1 MGDDGHGGDARLR
14 RLWKAWNARRLLSV
28 YTGPSTVRAVQS
40 SGGTFLIQ
48 VSGPGVI
55 KENSAGRSGI
65 DLSAFGTTSATT
77 INITQVR
84 PRWHFPSQ
92 YLALNSV
99 RITSGQLGGLVAGF
113 SELNGKMTALNNT
126 LNTLELGSIG
136 PKAQID
142 VNGNVGTMTVSQIN
156 LGPTG
161 HVVISGQLNTSD
173 LTGSM
178 TIGGFTIDGGRF
190 VIGQD
195 SMAPIAVSG
204 NMTISHDGLFSIG
217 RDLDDSLSVNG
228 NLVLDT
234 GGQIFVGR
242 NLSDLTV
249 NGNVIVNPTGSG
261 IVVNGALGGLS
272 VSGIFQGQGG
282 YEHADA
288 LRPGRRPDHQ
298 RLDDQR
304 GHDQPGWPDQC
315 QYSRRREHHRPR
327 YHLWKCEQHDPAQHA
342 AADDVSE
349 THFSPFAY
357 RISPTLRCT
366 AVASASN
373 RLVMKPARKSRARAS
388 TCERSRST
396 SSTDRF

>member
-1 MGDDGHGGDARLR
+1 MIEH
-14 RLWKAWNARRLLSV
+14 ARRRTWWRRAVAPALECLESRQLLSAV
-28 YTGPSTVRAVQS
+28 YTGPSTVRTVQS
-40 SGGTFLIQ
+40 SGGLFLIQ

-92 YLALNSV
+92 YLVLNKV
-99 RITSGQLGGLVAGF
+99 RITSGQLGGLDAGF
-113 SELNGKMTALNNT
+113 SALNGKMTPLNST
-126 LNTLELGSIG
+126 LSTLELGSIG

-142 VNGNVGTMTVSQIN
+142 VNGNVGTMTVSQVN

-161 HVVISGQLNTSD
+161 HVVISGQLNTND

-195 SMAPIAVSG
+195 SMAPIAVTG

-217 RDLDDSLSVNG
+217 RDLDDSLSING

-249 NGNVIVNPTGSG
+249 NGNVIVNPSGSG
-261 IVVNGALGGLS
+261 IVVNGALGDLS

-282 YEHADA
+282 T
-288 LRPGRRPDHQ
+288 
-298 RLDDQR
+298 
-304 GHDQPGWPDQC
+304 
-315 QYSRRREHHRPR
+315 S
-327 YHLWKCEQHDPAQHA
+327 
-342 AADDVSE
+342 
-349 THFSPFAY
+349 T
-357 RISPTLRCT
+357 PTLFDLGVGLT
-366 AVASASN
+366 ISGLTISGGTTSQDGLINAN
-373 RLVMKPARKSRARAS
+373 IRAGGTITGVDIAYGSVNS
-388 TCERSRST
+388 TIQPNT
-396 SSTDRF
+396 PPPT

>member
-1 MGDDGHGGDARLR
+1 
-14 RLWKAWNARRLLSV
+14 
-28 YTGPSTVRAVQS
+28 VQS
-40 SGGTFLIQ
+40 SGGIFLIQ

-65 DLSAFGTTSATT
+65 DLSAFGTTGATT

-92 YLALNSV
+92 LLVLHNV
-99 RITSGQLGGLVAGF
+99 RITSGQLGGLDADF
-113 SELNGKMTALNNT
+113 SELNGKMTPLNST
-126 LNTLELGSIG
+126 LSTLELGSIG

-142 VNGNVGTMTVSQIN
+142 VNGNVDTMSVSQVD

-161 HVVISGQLNTSD
+161 HVVISGELNTDD

-204 NMTISHDGLFSIG
+204 DMTISQDGLFSIG

-228 NLVLDT
+228 NLILDT

-242 NLSDLTV
+242 NLNDLAV
-249 NGNVIVNPTGSG
+249 DGNVIVNPSGSG
-261 IVVNGALGGLS
+261 IVVNGALGNLN

-282 YEHADA
+282 TA
-288 LRPGRRPDHQ
+288 
-298 RLDDQR
+298 
-304 GHDQPGWPDQC
+304 
-315 QYSRRREHHRPR
+315 
-327 YHLWKCEQHDPAQHA
+327 
-342 AADDVSE
+342 
-349 THFSPFAY
+349 T
-357 RISPTLRCT
+357 PTLFDLGVGLSISGLT
-366 AVASASN
+366 ISGGTTSQDGLINAN
-373 RLVMKPARKSRARAS
+373 IRAGGS
-388 TCERSRST
+388 ITGVNITYGSVN
-396 SSTDRF
+396 SSIQPNTPPPG

>member
-1 MGDDGHGGDARLR
+1 MIEHARRSTWR
-14 RLWKAWNARRLLSV
+14 RRAVAPALEGLEPRRLLSV
-28 YTGPSTVRAVQS
+28 YTGPSTVRTVQS

-92 YLALNSV
+92 YLVLSKL
-99 RITSGQLGGLVAGF
+99 RITSGQLGGLNAGF
-113 SELNGKMTALNNT
+113 SELNGKMTPLNST
-126 LNTLELGSIG
+126 LSTLALGSIG

-142 VNGNVGTMTVSQIN
+142 VNGNVGAMTVSQVN

-178 TIGGFTIDGGRF
+178 TIGGFTINGGRF

-204 NMTISHDGLFSIG
+204 TMTISHDGLFSIG

-249 NGNVIVNPTGSG
+249 NGNVIVNPSGSG
-261 IVVNGALGGLS
+261 IVVNGALGALN
-272 VSGIFQGQGG
+272 VTGIFQGQGG
-282 YEHADA
+282 T
-288 LRPGRRPDHQ
+288 
-298 RLDDQR
+298 
-304 GHDQPGWPDQC
+304 
-315 QYSRRREHHRPR
+315 S
-327 YHLWKCEQHDPAQHA
+327 
-342 AADDVSE
+342 
-349 THFSPFAY
+349 T
-357 RISPTLRCT
+357 PTLFDLGAGLTINALTISGGTTSQDGLIDANIRAGGSIS
-366 AVASASN
+366 AVGITYGSVN
-373 RLVMKPARKSRARAS
+373 S
-388 TCERSRST
+388 TIQANT
-396 SSTDRF
+396 PPPT